1 MKKPETRRASA
12 LIKEKFSDIY
22 ELVDKGYTLP
32 AIYQSWV
39 NKGELSCSLSNFRQ
53 YYYKEKNRRAE
64 LSVPTDKPLSIEK
77 ADTEQPPAL
86 KIESSDRL
94 AGINAQDPQAQDRLA
109 DMIFRRNR
117 Q

>member
-1 MKKPETRRASA
+1 MRKPETRRASA

-53 YYYKEKNRRAE
+53 YYYKEKNRRAKF
-64 LSVPTDKPLSIEK
+64 SVPTDEPLNIEK
-77 ADTEQPPAL
+77 VDTKQPAPKA
-86 KIESSDRL
+86 EASNSL
-94 AGINAQDPQAQDRLA
+94 AGIDAQDPQAQDRLA